1 MVGRMTSRHLRALA
15 WVIATIVGVGILALV
30 DALFN
35 DPFVTIG
42 TAIGFSA
49 FVIAVCRPGRTW

>member
-1 MVGRMTSRHLRALA
+1 MTSRHLRALA

-49 FVIAVCRPGRTW
+49 FVIAVCRPGSTW